1 MENKIRNYI
10 YQNDTNYTSYD
21 SMKYLFVCIFLFLS
35 LIIGTF
41 ATVAKLW
48 WGLCILIFLDI
59 AFLLYLMVMPR
70 IKKTYKFRFL
80 SEGVIDTLLSLLFL
94 SSAFIILFSTDCD
107 SDGLTYG
114 TLISYLLFTMLILVY
129 NIYYSKSDAFQSPDN
144 VIRKKSL
151 IFLGML
157 IPFSGTIGM
166 IIAKIIFKTFDF
178 DNQIATCIC
187 YTILVIVSFIFSLGY
202 SNYIKYYY
210 CIKYKVLCDSD
221 GNENSPELEHN
232 KSKKNKSNKKNS
244 VVSDKVSKIP
254 ILIKII
260 IGVVLIPILLL
271 FLVAF
276 IKVIIQRM

>member
-59 AFLLYLMVMPR
+59 SFLLCLIVIPH
-70 IKKTYKFRFL
+70 IKKTYRIRFL
-80 SEGVIDTLLSLLFL
+80 SEGIINTLLSLLFL
-94 SSAFIILFSTDCD
+94 SSAFIILFSTGCD
-107 SDGLTYG
+107 SAGLTCA
-114 TLISYLLFTMLILVY
+114 TLISYLLFTTLILVY
-129 NIYYSKSDAFQSPDN
+129 NICYSRSDAFQSPDN

-151 IFLGML
+151 IFLGTL

-178 DNQIATCIC
+178 NNQVATYIC
-187 YTILVIVSFIFSLGY
+187 YTILVLVSFLFSFGY
-202 SNYIKYYY
+202 SNYLKYYY
-210 CIKYKVLCDSD
+210 CVKYKIYCDSD
-221 GNENSPELEHN
+221 GIENSPELSH
-232 KSKKNKSNKKNS
+232 KKTKRKKNAVISNK
-244 VVSDKVSKIP
+244 VAKIP

-260 IGVVLIPILLL
+260 IGVVLVPILLL
-271 FLVAF
+271 FFVAF
-276 IKVIIQRM
+276 IKVMLQRI